1 MEKNIPILGIQEL
14 VTLLSDLYRRAFRSI
29 AIRNGPA
36 CYQVQVTNLF
46 FSPPKVPLL
55 HWTQEVNF
63 SSGLSSEFSH
73 LKQARWLA
81 LS

>member
-55 HWTQEVNF
+55 H
-63 SSGLSSEFSH
+63 
-73 LKQARWLA
+73 
-81 LS
+81 